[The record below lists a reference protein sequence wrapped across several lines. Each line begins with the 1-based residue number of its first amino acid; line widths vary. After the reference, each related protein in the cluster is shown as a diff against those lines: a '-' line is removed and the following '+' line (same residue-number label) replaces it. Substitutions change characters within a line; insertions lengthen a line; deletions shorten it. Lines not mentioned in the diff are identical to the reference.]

1 MDAEW
6 LLLEDG
12 SEVSGR
18 SPPEGRELEAALR
31 EPRLPGPK
39 DKWKRASGRGEEEGE
54 LKFLGEG
61 REEGFWCERLG
72 DLRWGCVE
80 VGTVGDKRP
89 FDSGLGLW
97 GHLGQDAQVAGRSR
111 VQGTAGG
118 VRRRG
123 GPAGVSKGGGD
134 WFGEGTETAPFGSL
148 GALRSS
154 ARAVEL

>member
-31 EPRLPGPK
+31 EPRLPGLK

-61 REEGFWCERLG
+61 REEGF
-72 DLRWGCVE
+72 
-80 VGTVGDKRP
+80 
-89 FDSGLGLW
+89 SGASGW
-97 GHLGQDAQVAGRSR
+97 
-111 VQGTAGG
+111 
-118 VRRRG
+118 
-123 GPAGVSKGGGD
+123 
-134 WFGEGTETAPFGSL
+134 EI
-148 GALRSS
+148 
-154 ARAVEL
+154 